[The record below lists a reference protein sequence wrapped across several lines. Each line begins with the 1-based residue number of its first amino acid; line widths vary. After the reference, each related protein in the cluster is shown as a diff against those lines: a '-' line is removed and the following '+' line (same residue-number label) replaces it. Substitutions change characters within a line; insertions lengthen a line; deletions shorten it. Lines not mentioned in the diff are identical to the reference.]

1 MDFLSLIIAY
11 ISKQETFVH
20 LNGYNIFKTCL
31 LVFILLVYLFLH
43 IIVQEDCISPISLLP
58 QFPYLPKALATLCMD
73 RSHSGYCW
81 TEALFNHI
89 CMAGKR
95 ESCEEKH
102 EIVMGILNSSAWAI
116 QKKNE
121 RFVLLKKNPRECK
134 KNIML
139 NEAILAA

>member
-73 RSHSGYCW
+73 RSHSGYC
-81 TEALFNHI
+81 
-89 CMAGKR
+89 
-95 ESCEEKH
+95 
-102 EIVMGILNSSAWAI
+102 
-116 QKKNE
+116 
-121 RFVLLKKNPRECK
+121 
-134 KNIML
+134 
-139 NEAILAA
+139 